1 MYGYAIERGSVVYFA
16 QEAYNDWSSI
26 WDVLRQKAPQGS
38 LNFSVC
44 AAMTTV
50 DVHACVSVSFLPSQ
64 NVPPALP
71 ALLRNPRKGVAT
83 TYTRAYVRAQYR
95 SEREEQ
101 PQQL

>member
-1 MYGYAIERGSVVYFA
+1 MYGYAIERGSVVYFT

-26 WDVLRQKAPQGS
+26 WHVLRQKAPQGS
-38 LNFSVC
+38 LTFSVC

-71 ALLRNPRKGVAT
+71 ALLINCYNFFSSSGFDPYYFIALGI
-83 TYTRAYVRAQYR
+83 
-95 SEREEQ
+95 SI
-101 PQQL
+101 QLLP